1 MTSASTTIRSTPS
14 AAARL
19 DSLTGLRWIAALMI
33 FCLHI
38 QSESNFFVADSR
50 AQQALNSIMA
60 AGRSGVS
67 FFYILSGFV
76 LAWSVRPTDTTSRF
90 WWRRFSKIY
99 PNHFVTFLVACLLLS
114 WRGMEVVD
122 FERMFYNLTLL
133 HSWVPGRGDVWYSFN
148 APSWSLSCEAFF
160 YLCFPLLYAGLRRV
174 RPVAWWVI
182 AGTSALFI
190 VVLPFGIKVFH
201 EPFGWSEHFIVY
213 HLPPVRMIEFLLGM
227 CLALLVR
234 GGRWRGPG
242 MTVSILVVL
251 AGMTVAAYL
260 PEQYGLVRD
269 AACTVL
275 GYSLLLPA
283 CALADVRQSRSIWRT
298 PRLVYLGEVSFAFY
312 MVHEICLYAVRHT
325 FGDDEPH
332 RPTVA
337 AGVLVLATFCMAL
350 VAAMIL
356 HHAVE
361 LPMMRLLTG
370 GRRRTS
376 AGRGTL
382 AGGPGTGQG
391 AVPAQPGD
399 DPARPAPQP
408 VAAAMTHRIAA
419 S

>member
-1 MTSASTTIRSTPS
+1 MTSAPATIRSTPS
-14 AAARL
+14 TAARL

-38 QSESNFFVADSR
+38 QSESNFFIADSR
-50 AQQALNSIMA
+50 AQEALNSLLA

-67 FFYILSGFV
+67 FFFILSGFV
-76 LAWSVRPTDTTSRF
+76 LAWSVRPTDTAGRF

-114 WRGMEVVD
+114 WRGMEVID

-133 HSWVPGRGDVWYSFN
+133 HSWPPGQDDVWYSFN
-148 APSWSLSCEAFF
+148 GPSWSLSCEALF
-160 YLCFPLLYAGLRRV
+160 YLCFPLLYAGLRRL

-182 AGTSALFI
+182 AAGSALFI
-190 VVLPFGIKVFH
+190 AVLPFGIKVFH

-213 HLPPVRMIEFLLGM
+213 HLPPIRMVEFLLGM

-234 GGRWRGPG
+234 GGWWRGPG
-242 MTVSILVVL
+242 MTVSIVVAL
-251 AGMTVAAYL
+251 AGMTVAAFL
-260 PEQYGLVRD
+260 PEEYGLARD

-283 CALADVRQSRSIWRT
+283 CALADVRRSRSIWRA

-325 FGDDEPH
+325 FGDDHPH

-337 AGVLVLATFCMAL
+337 AGVLVLATFCLAL
-350 VAAMIL
+350 AAAMVL
-356 HHAVE
+356 HHVVE

-370 GRRRTS
+370 GRRRS
-376 AGRGTL
+376 SVGGGVP
-382 AGGPGTGQG
+382 AGGPGG
-391 AVPAQPGD
+391 VS
-399 DPARPAPQP
+399 PQP
-408 VAAAMTHRIAA
+408 AGEKAASQPRAGSTDPIAAAAR

>member
-1 MTSASTTIRSTPS
+1 MTSASTTFRSTPS

-38 QSESNFFVADSR
+38 QSESNFFVADSL
-50 AQQALNSIMA
+50 AQQAMNSLLA

-76 LAWSVRPTDTTSRF
+76 LAWSVRPTDTASRF

-99 PNHFVTFLVACLLLS
+99 PNHFVTFLIACLLVS
-114 WRGMEVVD
+114 WRGMEVID
-122 FERMFYNLTLL
+122 FERLFYNLTLL
-133 HSWVPGRGDVWYSFN
+133 HSWVPGRADIWYSFN
-148 APSWSLSCEAFF
+148 GPSWSLSCEAFF
-160 YLCFPLLYAGLRRV
+160 YLCFPLLYAGLRRL

-182 AGTSALFI
+182 AGTSALVI
-190 VVLPFGIKVFH
+190 AVLPFGIKVFH
-201 EPFGWSEHFIVY
+201 EPFGWSEHFVVY

-234 GGRWRGPG
+234 AGRWRGPG

-251 AGMTVAAYL
+251 AGMTVAAYV
-260 PEQYGLVRD
+260 PEQYGLARD

-283 CALADVRQSRSIWRT
+283 AALADVRQSRSIWRA

-337 AGVLVLATFCMAL
+337 AAVLVLATFCMAL

-356 HHAVE
+356 HYAVE

-370 GRRRTS
+370 GHRRTS
-376 AGRGTL
+376 AGRGTP
-382 AGGPGTGQG
+382 AVGPGTGQG
-391 AVPAQPGD
+391 AVPAQPGGD
-399 DPARPAPQP
+399 DSARPVPQP
-408 VAAAMTHRIAA
+408 VAAATT
-419 S
+419 